1 VGKALKYPVSA
12 DVMAR
17 IAAAA
22 EDSLAAILARSR
34 LGMAIAAIIR
44 IIATTINNSINE
56 KPFVEDTRMF
66 GLMLRSPL
74 NNGTL
79 RAILA

>member
-1 VGKALKYPVSA
+1 
-12 DVMAR
+12 
-17 IAAAA
+17 
-22 EDSLAAILARSR
+22 
-34 LGMAIAAIIR
+34 MAIAAIIR

-56 KPFVEDTRMF
+56 KPFVEDARMF